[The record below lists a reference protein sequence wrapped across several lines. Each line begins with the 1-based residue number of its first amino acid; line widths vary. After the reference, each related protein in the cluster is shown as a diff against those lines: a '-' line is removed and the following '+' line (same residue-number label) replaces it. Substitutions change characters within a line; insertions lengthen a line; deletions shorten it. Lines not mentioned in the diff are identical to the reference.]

1 MRPTQPPSIP
11 TVRRGER
18 LGRLIA
24 LAACALAVILAL
36 PGSALAAGDVNV
48 ASCPNETLTGFN
60 AALPDCRA
68 YEKVSSGFKDGVE
81 PLEFDLS
88 ANGTK
93 VLETSL
99 GSFAGVEGNFRQATY
114 AQERA
119 ASKWVTSS
127 VDPSAAVLPAQE
139 FVTASADL
147 ASTLWFARSPTESTA
162 AQNFYVRSS
171 SGALTELGP
180 ILPPTVTAGPPA
192 GEYGFFSHNKETQ
205 YRDASHDLSHVL
217 FDLYEDHWPGDATEP
232 AGYSLYEY
240 PGAKPSEPELV
251 GVSDG
256 TTVVN
261 GKVLAAG
268 TLISDCGIR
277 PGSEVH
283 EVPEDTYNAMSADG
297 LTVFFTAVG
306 QGVYAGCVSAS
317 APEVSELYARRHS
330 SETVA
335 VGEPTKGDCE
345 TCLTPATAA
354 AGRMPAEFAGA
365 SEDGSK
371 VFFLTEQELLAGDKG
386 MNLYE
391 YDFGNHV
398 SSAGNPQGR
407 IVRVSTGAT
416 EPHVEGV
423 ARVSEDGSHVYFVAT
438 GVLTGGETNSVQGAA
453 VAGANNLYVFQRDA
467 AHPNGTLK
475 FVAELSSETAAEL
488 AAKEAAAC
496 GALTGSEKEA
506 CEEPLQ
512 RQAREK
518 NQRDA
523 EDWEA
528 NDRRP
533 VQATPDGQ
541 FVVFR
546 SSADLTAGDTSSVP
560 QVFEYDA
567 ASGELVRVSTG
578 AQGYGTGLASANEH
592 SATIPS
598 QDFSSNPRADAAATG
613 LAVSGDGAVVAF
625 EDVGALTSGAVGA
638 EEAGAVSVYEH
649 RSAGGAAGL
658 GGGNVYLISTGAA
671 AAIGLDGVSP
681 SGSDVFFNTPAPML
695 RGVDDTTG
703 DVYDARVDGGFP
715 PEAAPV
721 KCVGEGCYGLSPA
734 APGSGAGGSGSRSA
748 LAGGN
753 VPPPGPV
760 SKPPAPSRAQLLAR
774 ALKQC
779 RRLHTRRRP
788 RHVCEARARR
798 LYAAKRSSVARGGG
812 R

>member
-11 TVRRGER
+11 IIRCGER
-18 LGRLIA
+18 LGWLIA
-24 LAACALAVILAL
+24 LATCVILAL
-36 PGSALAAGDVNV
+36 PAGAMAAGDVNV

-68 YEKVSSGFKDGVE
+68 YEKVTPGFKAGE
-81 PLEFDLS
+81 QPHGFGLS

-93 VLETSL
+93 VLESSL
-99 GSFAGVEGNFRQATY
+99 GSYADTEGNFAE
-114 AQERA
+114 AQYTSERA
-119 ASKWVTSS
+119 GSKWVTSTA
-127 VDPSAAVLPAQE
+127 DPSASVLPAQY
-139 FVTASADL
+139 FVTVGADL
-147 ASTLWFARSPTESTA
+147 AGTLWFARSPTESTA
-162 AQNFYVRSS
+162 AENLYVRSS
-171 SGALTELGP
+171 SGVLTELGP
-180 ILPPTVTAGPPA
+180 MLPPTATAGPPA
-192 GEYGFFSHNKETQ
+192 GEYGFFSHFKEIS
-205 YRDASHDLSHVL
+205 YRNASRDLSHVL
-217 FDLYEDHWPGDATEP
+217 FDLNTLAPLWLGDTTEP
-232 AGYSLYEY
+232 SKGRYSSYEY

-261 GKVLAAG
+261 GKIVAAG
-268 TLISDCGIR
+268 QLISDCSTR
-277 PGSEVH
+277 PGSDVNGE
-283 EVPEDTYNAMSADG
+283 PADTYNAMSADG
-297 LTVFFTAVG
+297 LTVFFTAEG
-306 QGVYAGCVSAS
+306 QGGCASSS
-317 APEVSELYARRHS
+317 APEVNELYARRHS

-345 TCLTPATAA
+345 VCLTPATAA

-391 YDFGNHV
+391 YDFANPA

-407 IVRVSTGAT
+407 IVRVSMGAT
-416 EPHVEGV
+416 EPDVEGV

-438 GVLTGGETNSVQGAA
+438 GVLTGGETNGAGAA
-453 VAGANNLYVFQRDA
+453 AVPGANNLYVFERDA
-467 AHPNGTLK
+467 AHPSGTLK

-488 AAKEAAAC
+488 TAKEAAAC

-512 RQAREK
+512 SQAREK

-528 NDRRP
+528 ADRRP
-533 VQATPDGQ
+533 VQATPDGR
-541 FVVFR
+541 FLVFG
-546 SSADLTAGDTSSVP
+546 SSADLTAGDTSSLP

-567 ASGELVRVSTG
+567 ANGELVRVSTG
-578 AQGYGTGLASANEH
+578 AQGYGPGLASANEH
-592 SATIPS
+592 SATIPIQGFDGGS
-598 QDFSSNPRADAAATG
+598 QADAATSG

-638 EEAGAVSVYEH
+638 EEAGTPSVYEH
-649 RSAGGAAGL
+649 RAPSGAAGL
-658 GGGNVYLISTGAA
+658 AGGNVYLISTGGAA
-671 AAIGLDGVSP
+671 NSLIDGVSP
-681 SGSDVFFNTPAPML
+681 SGNDVFFTTTLPVVPGAD
-695 RGVDDTTG
+695 GDTQR

-715 PEAAPV
+715 PSTAAAP
-721 KCVGEGCYGLSPA
+721 CAGESCLG
-734 APGSGAGGSGSRSA
+734 PGAVAS
-748 LAGGN
+748 
-753 VPPPGPV
+753 VPPTAASLSAAAAEKVSPPPPA
-760 SKPPAPSRAQLLAR
+760 SKPPPPTRAQLLAR

-779 RRLHTRRRP
+779 RRLHKRRRP

-798 LYAAKRSSVARGGG
+798 LYAAKKPSVARGGG